1 MSKVMSTVVKYIRPA
16 FVNDDAEEEINAD
29 YSVPVVVNT
38 AVLDWQSSPAA
49 GVVRKRLELVGRD
62 KPRLTT
68 LVQFA
73 PGSSFNKHGH
83 DGGEEFLV
91 LSGIFSDADGDY
103 GPGSY
108 VRNPPG
114 TSHAPYTDEGCK
126 IFVKLRQFHPLDR
139 EQLVVDS
146 RAATTRWS
154 STGEPG
160 ISQLKLHQLADE
172 QVSLYRILPQCWLTP
187 KLYKQGLEV
196 FAYEGS
202 ISDAEGNYP
211 EGTWLRYP
219 AGSKVKISSAE
230 GARIYIKQGA
240 SPVN

>member
-1 MSKVMSTVVKYIRPA
+1 MSTAAKYIKPA
-16 FVNDDAEEEINAD
+16 FANDDDEKEINAD
-29 YSVPVVVNT
+29 FSIPAVVNT
-38 AVLDWQSSPAA
+38 AISDWQSSPAA
-49 GVVRKRLELVGRD
+49 GVLRKRLELVGRD

-91 LSGIFSDADGDY
+91 LSGIFSDAAGDY

-114 TSHAPYTDEGCK
+114 TSHAPYTDKGCK
-126 IFVKLRQFHPLDR
+126 IFVKLRQFRPMDLK
-139 EQLVVDS
+139 QLVVDGL
-146 RAATTRWS
+146 AVTTRWS

-160 ISQLKLHQLADE
+160 ISHLKLHQFADE
-172 QVSLYRILPQCWLTP
+172 QVSLCRILPQCWLSSRQ
-187 KLYKQGLEV
+187 YKQGLEIFV
-196 FAYEGS
+196 FEGA
-202 ISDAEGNYP
+202 ISDANGSYP

-219 AGSKVKISSAE
+219 AGSRIKISSAE

-240 SPVN
+240 FPG

>member
-1 MSKVMSTVVKYIRPA
+1 MSTVAKYIRSA
-16 FVNDDAEEEINAD
+16 FVNDDTEKEINAD
-29 YSVPVVVNT
+29 YSVAVVVNT
-38 AVLDWQSSPAA
+38 AVLAWQSSPAF

-62 KPRLTT
+62 QPRLTT

-73 PGSSFNKHGH
+73 PGSSFDKHSH

-91 LSGIFSDADGDY
+91 LSGIFSDNDGDY

-114 TSHAPYTDEGCK
+114 TSHAPYTEVGCK
-126 IFVKLRQFHPLDR
+126 IFVKLRQFQPMDHK
-139 EQLVVDS
+139 QLVVDS
-146 RAATTRWS
+146 RATTTRWS

-160 ISQLKLHQLADE
+160 ISQLRLHQFSNE
-172 QVSLYRILPQCWLTP
+172 QISLCRILPQCWLTP
-187 KLYKQGLEV
+187 KLYKNGLEI

-202 ISDAEGNYP
+202 ISDAEGCYP
-211 EGTWLRYP
+211 EGSWLRYP
-219 AGSKVKISSAE
+219 PGSKVKISSAE

-240 SPVN
+240 PPVN